1 MEFRRNAER
10 SRYELV
16 EDGEVVAFADY
27 DEGPGRDVVVF
38 PHTVVAPQ
46 LRGRGLGAELVR
58 QALDDVRASGRR
70 VIATCWYVADF
81 LEANPAYRDLR
92 AA

>member
-1 MEFRRNAER
+1 MEFRRNPER

-16 EDGEVVAFADY
+16 DGEEVVAFADY
-27 DEGPGRDVVVF
+27 SESSGVVVF
-38 PHTVVAPQ
+38 PHTVVTPR
-46 LRGRGLGAELVR
+46 LRGRGLGATLVR

-70 VIATCWYVADF
+70 VVATCWYVADF
-81 LEANPAYRDLR
+81 IEANPDYRDLR